1 MLLTKVTLKNYGVY
15 RNENVFDFTCT
26 PDKPIILIGGTN
38 GAGKTTLFESI
49 VLCLYGMS
57 IFDKR
62 TSRKTYEKYLNQ
74 KIHRYIGTPASAD
87 HASIIVQ
94 FKFFHD
100 GHITEYYVD
109 RTWKNEDGR
118 INEQLVI
125 KKRDSEN
132 ESFKE
137 LDSIEESHWQSFI
150 EGLIPRGISKLFFFD
165 GEKIVEI
172 AEKESQDIAI
182 KSSFNSLLG
191 LDLVEQLRADL
202 QVNLMRNLKGD
213 EKHLQ
218 VEFDNHSKDKANSEE
233 KISEFRAKISLKEGE
248 LDQIHK
254 EIDELEAKI
263 SSIGGNFAM
272 KRDELKSKK
281 EVYQLRLESVSK
293 NIQELCMGVL
303 PFSIIPHNLEQV
315 KNQLNKDSK
324 ILKKK
329 FEDEFLDSKVQEI
342 TKSLNSN
349 ELWNEFNFDKN
360 TKENLIEHLL
370 KFFKPISNQQ
380 QEEGLFNFS
389 VQDTSKLLDKINKAN
404 GPINEKLQKE
414 TGEFYKINEELQKI
428 ETSLVN
434 APNDDEIGPLISKLT
449 KKHSQAG
456 SIQTEIDHI
465 DQAISNDLA
474 FIRHLNVKLREIV
487 EKRFRNE
494 KAQNSANLT
503 EQIQKVLDEYA
514 EQLKIKKIRLLE
526 QYLLEA
532 IHTLM
537 HKKNFITKVTV
548 DKDSFEITLLGENGL
563 EIAKD
568 LLSKGE
574 KQMFATAVLWALAK
588 TSGKPLPFMIDTPLA
603 RLDVEH
609 RSNLVDRFFPLASH
623 QVIIFSTDSEIDAKT
638 YQKLYPYI
646 TRSYSMQYEPGKGK
660 TKQHS
665 SYFWNKQG
673 EKAIEV

>member
-1 MLLTKVTLKNYGVY
+1 MLLTKVILKNYGVY
-15 RNENVFDFTCT
+15 RNENVFDLTCT
-26 PDKPIILIGGTN
+26 PEKPIILIGGTN

-49 VLCLYGMS
+49 MLCLYGMS
-57 IFDKR
+57 MFDKR
-62 TSRKTYEKYLNQ
+62 TTRKAYEKYLDQ

-87 HASIIVQ
+87 HASIIIQ

-100 GHITEYYVD
+100 GHVTEYYVD
-109 RTWKNEDGR
+109 RNWKNEDGK
-118 INEQLVI
+118 INERLVI
-125 KKRDSEN
+125 KKRDSKN

-172 AEKESQDIAI
+172 AEKENEDIAI

-191 LDLVEQLRADL
+191 LDLIDQLRADL

-233 KISEFRAKISLKEGE
+233 KITIFKTKTMQKEE
-248 LDQIHK
+248 DLDGIHK

-263 SSIGGNFAM
+263 SNIGGNFAI

-281 EVYQLRLESVSK
+281 AVNQLRLESVTK
-293 NIQELCMGVL
+293 NIQEFCMGVL
-303 PFSIIPHNLEQV
+303 PFSIIPNNLEKI
-315 KNQLNKDSK
+315 KNQLNKDAE

-329 FEDEFLDSKVQEI
+329 FEDEFLDIKVKEI
-342 TKSLNSN
+342 TKNLNSN
-349 ELWNEFNFDKN
+349 SLWNEFDFDKN
-360 TKENLIEHLL
+360 TKENLIKHLMG
-370 KFFKPISNQQ
+370 FFNSTSNSLQG
-380 QEEGLFNFS
+380 ESLFNFS
-389 VQDTSKLLDKINKAN
+389 VQDTSKLLDKINEAN
-404 GPINEKLQKE
+404 GTIIEKLQKE
-414 TGEFYKINEELQKI
+414 TESIYKINGELEKI
-428 ETSLVN
+428 ETSLIN
-434 APNDDEIGPLISKLT
+434 APNDDEIGPLISELT
-449 KKHSQAG
+449 KKHSEVGA
-456 SIQTEIDHI
+456 IQTEINHI
-465 DQAISNDLA
+465 NQEISHDIA

-487 EKRFRNE
+487 EKRFKNE

-603 RLDVEH
+603 RLDVAH
-609 RSNLVDRFFPLASH
+609 RNNLVDRFFPLASH
-623 QVIIFSTDSEIDAKT
+623 QVVIFSTDSEIDSET
-638 YQKLYPYI
+638 YQKLEPYI
-646 TRSYSMQYEPGKGK
+646 TRSYSMQYQTGKGK
-660 TKQHS
+660 TKQHNG
-665 SYFWNKQG
+665 YFWNKQG
-673 EKAIEV
+673 EAIEVQ